1 MNYFTVSLYDL
12 LKRGVGKEDIM
23 KILSDFSCPVNN
35 DVENFLHVKAF
46 DFERVGLARTNLI
59 YALSEGN
66 MPILVAFFT
75 IGLSHVVVGEK
86 LSKNDRK
93 RVLGTSF
100 PIGSTLKTLL
110 IGQLAKNYTSGYNQL
125 ITGEMLMDIIFERI
139 SVIHQMMPSVVTHI
153 DCKDVLPLRDY
164 YEKFGFTLFKRS
176 KDQLV
181 YLLPTNKII
190 EKVNN

>member
-1 MNYFTVSLYDL
+1 
-12 LKRGVGKEDIM
+12 
-23 KILSDFSCPVNN
+23 
-35 DVENFLHVKAF
+35 
-46 DFERVGLARTNLI
+46 
-59 YALSEGN
+59 

-75 IGLSHVVVGEK
+75 IGLSHVVVGEQ